1 MKQIISCL
9 TVFALLSFSSF
20 SGPEYCRADKKFALK
35 YMKSTRE
42 RLLNDVKGLSDTQ
55 LNYKMTD
62 SSWTIANC
70 MEHIAI
76 SEKNLYDM
84 TMPVINGKLD
94 PARRAEVKYD
104 DEQIMQMITNRGFK
118 AKAPEG
124 FKPTN
129 QFGSFEGSVKAFTD
143 RRTNTMNFIK
153 SNKKDLRNLYMD
165 HPFLGTIDSYQMFLF
180 LTGHTLRHTLQ
191 IEEIK
196 AHSGFP
202 AQ

>member
-1 MKQIISCL
+1 MKNIITCL
-9 TVFALLSFSSF
+9 AAIVLLSFSNNA
-20 SGPEYCRADKKFALK
+20 GPEYCRMDKKFALK
-35 YMKSTRE
+35 YLKSTRA
-42 RLLNDVKGLSDTQ
+42 RLLNDVKGLSDAQ
-55 LNYKMTD
+55 INYKMTD
-62 SSWTIANC
+62 SSWSIANC
-70 MEHIAI
+70 VEHIAI
-76 SEKNLYDM
+76 AEKNLLDM

-94 PARRAEVKYD
+94 PARREAVKYD

-124 FKPTN
+124 FKPSN
-129 QFGSFEGSVKAFTD
+129 QFGSFEGSVTAFTE
-143 RRTNTMNFIK
+143 RRTSTINFIK

-180 LTGHTLRHTLQ
+180 LTGHSLRHTLQ

>member
-1 MKQIISCL
+1 MKQFISFL
-9 TVFALLSFSSF
+9 AAFALLSFSNST
-20 SGPEYCRADKKFALK
+20 GPEYCRKDKKFALK
-35 YMKSTRE
+35 YMKSTSE
-42 RLLNDVKGLSDTQ
+42 RLMNDVKGLSDAQ

-62 SSWTIANC
+62 SSWSIANC
-70 MEHIAI
+70 VEHLAIA
-76 SEKNLYDM
+76 EKNLLDM
-84 TMPVINGKLD
+84 TMPVINGKPD

-124 FKPTN
+124 FKPAN
-129 QFGSFEGSVKAFTD
+129 QFGSFDGSLQAFKE
-143 RRTNTMNFIK
+143 RRINTINFIK
-153 SNKKDLRNLYMD
+153 TNKKDLRNLYMD
-165 HPFLGTIDSYQMFLF
+165 HPFLGTIDSYQMLLF
-180 LTGHTLRHTLQ
+180 LTGHSLRHTLQ